1 MSSARKSLQ
10 KIQILNKMI
19 NMHESSFKTRKLQ
32 PICLLLLMM
41 ATLIIAVPFVPQ
53 SNAQATQTLYY
64 DNGEI
69 FGYTSGYIYGVKFS
83 LPAGVSSANILTVR
97 YMWYAVGG
105 TLVIHIAGPDHIE
118 ELTDPISATAAVGME
133 GPGVWNEVD
142 VSDKSIVVSGDF
154 YVAVEKTGE
163 ETTGIIMDN
172 STDGVRS
179 FWGPSM
185 ASLINPS
192 PSNYMIRVVI
202 QPITPTPSPTPS
214 PTSTPTPPPT
224 STPSIPEFP
233 QTAVLLVLMIILLGM
248 ATLIT
253 QQRHKKNQYLKR

>member
-1 MSSARKSLQ
+1 
-10 KIQILNKMI
+10 
-19 NMHESSFKTRKLQ
+19 
-32 PICLLLLMM
+32 
-41 ATLIIAVPFVPQ
+41 
-53 SNAQATQTLYY
+53 
-64 DNGEI
+64 
-69 FGYTSGYIYGVKFS
+69 
-83 LPAGVSSANILTVR
+83 
-97 YMWYAVGG
+97 MWYAVGG